1 VEQGVSLLKAASARG
16 HGPSQLRLGFLF
28 DPNLEA
34 SSQFDGGIAKDGTL
48 AYRCYC
54 AASHAAPVDV
64 VLGQNGEY
72 IWTSGDHEQE
82 HAGGPGSV
90 AAQAHNQLGVMYMQD
105 QVPSEEKE
113 THQKTPQQAAVGQ
126 DRLGILHL
134 LVAAAEPLGSSAD
147 AKSNLR
153 MLLQNSEDRSLVLEQ
168 ASHMWGEPQETGNG
182 NETVASSAVESDDK
196 PGNSQEPS
204 LRIMTRLK
212 QLLDS

>member
-1 VEQGVSLLKAASARG
+1 
-16 HGPSQLRLGFLF
+16 
-28 DPNLEA
+28 
-34 SSQFDGGIAKDGTL
+34 
-48 AYRCYC
+48 
-54 AASHAAPVDV
+54 
-64 VLGQNGEY
+64 
-72 IWTSGDHEQE
+72 
-82 HAGGPGSV
+82 
-90 AAQAHNQLGVMYMQD
+90 MQD